1 MNIYKSIK
9 LKIRHFIYVF
19 RRHVFYDVLSGNF
32 AKPAHFIKT
41 VFAHKFFD
49 RPYLAMVETCNFCN
63 LRCPTCTTPR
73 GKINRAREVMKL
85 EDYKKIIDNIK
96 DYISV
101 VLPWFS
107 NEPFI
112 NPKMVEMIKYS
123 HENNLY
129 TVISTNAVLLD
140 EEKAKEVLESGLD
153 EIILCLDG
161 MSRASY
167 EPFREGADFDKVLGN
182 IKNFCVLK
190 KKTGRLKPFVEMQ
203 FILTKL
209 NQGEVENARNF
220 AHSLGV
226 DRFRVKSFA
235 LSEYAYTKDEI
246 RNLSEKFLPDSTQ
259 YSAKIRYE
267 KIGDILEMKN
277 KKKKCDLVS
286 SNIVV
291 LTDGRVVMCCYDLNG
306 RYSYGNVKE
315 KKLRS
320 FWHEKGV
327 KEKRMIAQ
335 KRGYD
340 LCRVCANY

>member
-1 MNIYKSIK
+1 MIIYKTIK
-9 LKIRHFIYVF
+9 TKIKHALYVF
-19 RRHVFYDVLSGNF
+19 KRHIFYDVLNGNF
-32 AKPAHFIKT
+32 AKPAHFVKT
-41 VFAHKFFD
+41 ILARKLFD
-49 RPYLAMVETCNFCN
+49 RPYLAMIETCNFCN

-73 GKINRAREVMKL
+73 DKISRAKAVMKL
-85 EDYKKIIDNIK
+85 GEYKKIINNIK

-112 NPKMVEMIKYS
+112 NADMIEMIKYS
-123 HENNLY
+123 HQNNLY

-140 EEKAKEVLESGLD
+140 EKKSKEVMESGLD

-161 MSRASY
+161 MSKESY
-167 EPFREGADFDKVLGN
+167 EPFREGADFDKVINN
-182 IKNFCVLK
+182 IKNFCSLK
-190 KKTGRLKPFVEMQ
+190 KKTGLKKPFVEIQ

-209 NQGEVENARNF
+209 NQKEVESARSF
-220 AHSLGV
+220 ARSLGV

-246 RNLSEKFLPDSTQ
+246 KDLSEKFLPDDPR

-267 KIGDILEMKN
+267 KAGDILEIKN

-291 LTDGRVVMCCYDLNG
+291 LTDGSVVMCCYDLNG
-306 RYSYGNVKE
+306 KYSYGNALENNLKD
-315 KKLRS
+315 
-320 FWHEKGV
+320 FWNAEGV
-327 KEKRMIAQ
+327 KKKRKIAQ

-340 LCRVCANY
+340 LCKICAN

>member
-1 MNIYKSIK
+1 MNIYKLIK
-9 LKIRHFIYVF
+9 SKINHFIYVF
-19 RRHVFYDVLSGNF
+19 KRHILYDILSGNF
-32 AKPAHFIKT
+32 AKPAHFVKT
-41 VFAHKFFD
+41 TLAHKFFD
-49 RPYLAMVETCNFCN
+49 RPYLAMIETCNFCN
-63 LRCPTCTTPR
+63 LRCPTCTTPHD
-73 GKINRAREVMKL
+73 KISRAKEVMRL
-85 EDYKKIIDNIK
+85 DDYKKIIDNIK
-96 DYISV
+96 DYVSV
-101 VLPWFS
+101 ILPWFS

-112 NPKMVEMIKYS
+112 NPDMIEMIKYS
-123 HENNLY
+123 HRNNLY

-140 EEKAKEVLESGLD
+140 NKKSKEVVGSGLD

-161 MSRASY
+161 MSKASY
-167 EPFREGADFDKVLGN
+167 EPFRVGADFDAVMEN
-182 IKNFCVLK
+182 IKNFCALK
-190 KKTGRLKPFVEMQ
+190 KKTARKKPFVEIQ

-209 NQGEVENARNF
+209 NQKEVESARSF

-246 RNLSEKFLPDSTQ
+246 KNLSEKFLPDDSK

-267 KIGDILEMKN
+267 KVGDILEIKN

-306 RYSYGNVKE
+306 GYSYGNVKE
-315 KKLRS
+315 KKLKD
-320 FWHEKGV
+320 FWHTEEV
-327 KEKRMIAQ
+327 KRKRMVAR

-340 LCRVCANY
+340 LCKICAN